1 MTNDITSRAEEKV
14 VEEYWKWLCLL
25 PKTENPAFDNDGDI
39 DMVAN
44 SSNPLKDKYIFLSF
58 ALAGSS
64 QRVCTI
70 PRGKKV
76 LIPSLSCIVSSPN
89 LSNEQLVK
97 LADVD
102 HDNIEYR
109 RIMIDGTPLRGDLE
123 EKYRVRTSLFTVTY
137 PQNAIHNS
145 SAGSYQGIADGVY
158 IVWEPTPGQHIVHF
172 EGKID
177 VPIDEE
183 SIEPRDYIEDVTYT
197 LIVQ

>member
-1 MTNDITSRAEEKV
+1 V
-14 VEEYWKWLCLL
+14 VEEYWKWLSLL
-25 PKTENPAFDNDGDI
+25 SKPENPAFDNDGGI

-44 SSNPLKDKYIFLSF
+44 NSNPLKDKYIFLSF
-58 ALAGSS
+58 ALTGSS
-64 QRVCTI
+64 QRRCTI

-76 LIPSLSCIVSSPN
+76 LIPSLSCIVSSPS
-89 LSNEQLVK
+89 LSNEQLMK

-109 RIMIDGTPLRGDLE
+109 RIIIDGKSLRGDLE
-123 EKYRVRTSLFTVTY
+123 KKYRVRTNLFTVTY

-145 SAGSYQGIADGVY
+145 PAGSYQGIADGAY
-158 IVWEPTPGQHIVHF
+158 IIWEPTPGRHIVHF

-177 VPIDEE
+177 VPTAEE

-197 LIVQ
+197 LIVE